1 MASNSHGL
9 LLDTHAWLWAVAD
22 PLRLSPFVR
31 KLLTEHSGP
40 VYVSTASMM
49 EIAIKV
55 SIGKL
60 QLADMDLAR
69 FATRA
74 NADSG
79 IQLLEMSIKHISA
92 LQHLP
97 WHHRDPFD
105 RMIVSQAKE
114 MGLTVVTR
122 DPSFS
127 LYGVHALWEKGR

>member
-1 MASNSHGL
+1 
-9 LLDTHAWLWAVAD
+9 
-22 PLRLSPFVR
+22 
-31 KLLTEHSGP
+31 
-40 VYVSTASMM
+40 MM

-60 QLADMDLAR
+60 QLADNDLAR
-69 FATRA
+69 FVTRA

-127 LYGVHALWEKGR
+127 LYGVHVLWEKGR

>member
-1 MASNSHGL
+1 
-9 LLDTHAWLWAVAD
+9 
-22 PLRLSPFVR
+22 
-31 KLLTEHSGP
+31 
-40 VYVSTASMM
+40 
-49 EIAIKV
+49 
-55 SIGKL
+55 
-60 QLADMDLAR
+60 
-69 FATRA
+69 
-74 NADSG
+74 
-79 IQLLEMSIKHISA
+79 MSIKHISA

>member
-1 MASNSHGL
+1 
-9 LLDTHAWLWAVAD
+9 
-22 PLRLSPFVR
+22 
-31 KLLTEHSGP
+31 
-40 VYVSTASMM
+40 MM

-69 FATRA
+69 YVTRA

-79 IQLLEMSIKHISA
+79 FQLLEMSIKHISA

-127 LYGVHALWEKGR
+127 LYGVHVLWEKGR